1 MGTAGRNH
9 PGVCDRRCAHLSN
22 GEVRDG
28 TRKSM
33 YSRCGRR
40 NSGGDWP
47 GAGFEGMGSDSH
59 AIARESIGMKDPA
72 VTFEPDRR
80 RLLGLAYRMLGSV
93 SEAEDLSVSRQILV
107 VVVVR
112 NARTSDTVSRS
123 MACQRGYASWTALGL
138 PRHRLRPCMSRLV
151 DAEFA
156 SGRQRQMRQ
165 QAPPFILD
173 RPARDVAPLQ
183 VGEKTPDVIGH

>member
-1 MGTAGRNH
+1 MSEHQREQPARRKGQLSLEDIT
-9 PGVCDRRCAHLSN
+9 DR
-22 GEVRDG
+22 
-28 TRKSM
+28 
-33 YSRCGRR
+33 
-40 NSGGDWP
+40 SGL
-47 GAGFEGMGSDSH
+47 GFWRTTGL
-59 AIARESIGMKDPA
+59 
-72 VTFEPDRR
+72 T
-80 RLLGLAYRMLGSV
+80 LAYRMLGSV

-112 NARTSDTVSRS
+112 NTRTSDTVSRS
-123 MACQRGYASWTALGL
+123 MACQRRYASWTALGL

-156 SGRQRQMRQ
+156 AGRQRQMRQ